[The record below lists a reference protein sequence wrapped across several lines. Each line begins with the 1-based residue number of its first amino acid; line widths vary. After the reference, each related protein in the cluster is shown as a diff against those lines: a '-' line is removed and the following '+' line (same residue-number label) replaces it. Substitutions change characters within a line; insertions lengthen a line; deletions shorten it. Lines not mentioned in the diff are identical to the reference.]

1 MPFAI
6 AANHAKL
13 SCRST
18 LARQILKYL
27 ALLVRKYSVHPSLKE
42 ARLMATPLGTAQHD
56 LGSLRIHEGQRK
68 GSKLGKGLAIFFGGL
83 VILGGIAGGVYAVWN
98 QKPLVEVTTV
108 HKPVGAG
115 GREALLNASG
125 YVTPRRRATIAAKI
139 TGRVTGVF
147 FDEGT
152 RVSEGQLLATL
163 DDADV
168 QKTLNSAKADRDS
181 SQAAIADFRV
191 QLKNAQTELHR
202 ADQLQKAGV
211 QTQEQLDIA
220 RMNAD
225 SLQAKIDLAKA
236 QVAGSESRIL
246 EAQQAVDNCTI
257 KAPFA
262 GIVVSKDAQVGEMVS
277 PISAGG
283 GFTRTG
289 IATIVDMNSNEI
301 EVDVNESYIAR
312 VKDRQK
318 VTAILDAYPDWEI
331 PSHVRTV
338 IPTADR
344 QKATVKV
351 RISFLKL
358 DPKILPDMGIKV
370 TFLSDEPVK
379 KADASAP
386 VVAALLPNDA
396 LHDDGG
402 KKIVF
407 LVKNEKL
414 ERRAVAVG
422 KAQGTQTEILSGI
435 VAGDAVVVKGPA
447 NMQDGQT
454 VQIKK

>member
-1 MPFAI
+1 
-6 AANHAKL
+6 
-13 SCRST
+13 
-18 LARQILKYL
+18 
-27 ALLVRKYSVHPSLKE
+27 
-42 ARLMATPLGTAQHD
+42 MATTEIHPKAD
-56 LGSLRIHEGQRK
+56 LGSLRIPDKHRTGGKSGRWVAYATAV
-68 GSKLGKGLAIFFGGL
+68 LG
-83 VILGGIAGGVYAVWN
+83 VIVLAGGVALKLRSQTPV
-98 QKPLVEVTTV
+98 VEVVTAV
-108 HKPVGAG
+108 RPDPS
-115 GREALLNASG
+115 GRSAILNASG

-152 RVSEGQLLATL
+152 HVKAGQLLATL
-163 DDADV
+163 DDSDV
-168 QKTLNSAKADRDS
+168 KKALDSAKADRDA
-181 SQAAIADFRV
+181 SQAAIADLQV
-191 QLKNAQTELHR
+191 QLNLAQIQLRR
-202 ADQLQKAGV
+202 ADELRKAAV
-211 QTQEQLDIA
+211 QSQEQLDTAIA
-220 RMNAD
+220 AAD
-225 SLQAKIDLAKA
+225 SLKAKIELAKQ
-236 QVAGSESRIL
+236 QVAAADARIRES
-246 EAQQAVDNCTI
+246 QQAVDNCVIT
-257 KAPFA
+257 APYD

-277 PISAGG
+277 PVSAGG

-351 RISFLKL
+351 RISFDKL
-358 DPKILPDMGIKV
+358 DPRILPDMGIKV

-379 KADASAP
+379 KADANAP
-386 VVAALLPNDA
+386 VVAALLPTEA
-396 LHDDGG
+396 LHEENG

-407 LVKNEKL
+407 LVKNDHL

-422 KAQGTQTEILSGI
+422 NTKGSQTEILSGLS
-435 VAGDAVVVKGPA
+435 AGDSVVVKGPA
-447 NMQDGQT
+447 NMQDGLA
-454 VQIKK
+454 VEIKK

>member
-1 MPFAI
+1 
-6 AANHAKL
+6 
-13 SCRST
+13 
-18 LARQILKYL
+18 
-27 ALLVRKYSVHPSLKE
+27 
-42 ARLMATPLGTAQHD
+42 MATTEIHPKAD
-56 LGSLRIHEGQRK
+56 LGSLRIHDSHRSGGK
-68 GSKLGKGLAIFFGGL
+68 TGKLLSYASAVLGAVVIIAGLA
-83 VILGGIAGGVYAVWN
+83 YAFRNQTPTVEVVTA
-98 QKPLVEVTTV
+98 QKPEI
-108 HKPVGAG
+108 G
-115 GREALLNASG
+115 GRSAILNASG

-152 RVSEGQLLATL
+152 HVHQGQLLATL
-163 DDADV
+163 DDSDTKRALD
-168 QKTLNSAKADRDS
+168 SAKADRDA
-181 SQAAIADFRV
+181 SQAAITDFQV
-191 QLKNAQTELHR
+191 QLRLAEIELRR
-202 ADQLQKAGV
+202 AEALRNAGV
-211 QTQEQLDIA
+211 QSQEQLDTSSA
-220 RMNAD
+220 AAD
-225 SLQAKIDLAKA
+225 SLRAKIALAKQ
-236 QVAGSESRIL
+236 QVQSSEMRIR
-246 EAQQAVDNCTI
+246 EAQQAVDNCVI
-257 KAPFA
+257 NAPYD

-318 VTAILDAYPDWEI
+318 VTAILDAYPNWEI

-351 RISFLKL
+351 RISFDKL
-358 DPKILPDMGIKV
+358 DPRILPDMGIKV

-379 KADASAP
+379 KADADAP
-386 VVAALLPNDA
+386 VVAALLPNEA
-396 LHDDGG
+396 VHDESG

-407 LVKNEKL
+407 LVKNDKL
-414 ERRAVAVG
+414 ERRAVSVG
-422 KAQGTQTEILSGI
+422 NPQGAQTEILSGI

-447 NMQDGQT
+447 DMQDGQA

>member
-1 MPFAI
+1 
-6 AANHAKL
+6 
-13 SCRST
+13 
-18 LARQILKYL
+18 
-27 ALLVRKYSVHPSLKE
+27 
-42 ARLMATPLGTAQHD
+42 MATTEIHPKAD
-56 LGSLRIHEGQRK
+56 LSSLRIHDSHRS
-68 GSKLGKGLAIFFGGL
+68 GSGVGKKLGYASAVLGLIVLLGAIALAFR
-83 VILGGIAGGVYAVWN
+83 N
-98 QKPLVEVTTV
+98 QTPTVEVVTAL
-108 HKPVGAG
+108 KPEAG
-115 GREALLNASG
+115 GRSAILNASG

-152 RVSEGQLLATL
+152 HVHAGQLLATL
-163 DDADV
+163 DDSDTKRALD
-168 QKTLNSAKADRDS
+168 SAKADRDS

-191 QLKNAQTELHR
+191 QLRLAEIELQR
-202 ADQLQKAGV
+202 AEALRKAGV
-211 QTQEQLDIA
+211 QSQEQLDTSSA
-220 RMNAD
+220 AAD
-225 SLQAKIDLAKA
+225 SLKAKIELAKQ
-236 QVAGSESRIL
+236 QVAASQARIA

-257 KAPFA
+257 NAPYD

-301 EVDVNESYIAR
+301 EVDVNESFIAR

-351 RISFLKL
+351 RISFDKL
-358 DPKILPDMGIKV
+358 DPRILPDMGIKV

-379 KADASAP
+379 KLDANAP
-386 VVAALLPNDA
+386 VVAALLPNEA

-402 KKIVF
+402 KKIVY
-407 LVKNEKL
+407 LVKNDKL

-422 KAQGTQTEILSGI
+422 STQGSQTEIMSGI
-435 VAGDAVVVKGPA
+435 VAGDAIVVKGPA
-447 NMQDGQT
+447 NMQDGLA